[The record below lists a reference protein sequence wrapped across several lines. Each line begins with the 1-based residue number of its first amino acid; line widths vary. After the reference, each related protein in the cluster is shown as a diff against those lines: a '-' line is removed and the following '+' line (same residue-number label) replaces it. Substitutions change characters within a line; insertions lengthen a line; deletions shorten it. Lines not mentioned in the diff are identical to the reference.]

1 MFMTPDITILTCP
14 VCGQTPFS
22 ADNGTPCAGCGL
34 SLSRSSWPVVGTRY
48 TVKTIGAGYSLV
60 KPGLLGKKF
69 TPAQLLLL
77 AEQVYSDQ
85 TLAAIAGGDFSGLKM
100 PVGTLAGILLEQLK
114 ETCFL
119 RVKELRRAHGP
130 VLAEGSDRLP
140 RETAPAGMDWQ
151 DKGNLFLT
159 DSRLVFPSD
168 TFTFIR
174 MDRKLVGVKAFED
187 GLAVQRKGEGFATYF
202 VGCPPYQAALAAA
215 YIEGRLPGLREAQV
229 QQG

>member
-1 MFMTPDITILTCP
+1 MTTTTISTCP

-22 ADNGTPCAGCGL
+22 VENNAPCAGCGL
-34 SLSRSSWPVVGTRY
+34 SLSRSSWPVMGTRY
-48 TVKTIGAGYSLV
+48 TVKAIGAGYSLV
-60 KPGLLGKKF
+60 KPGLLGKRF
-69 TPAQLLLL
+69 TAAQLSLL

-85 TLAAIAGGDFSGLKM
+85 TLAAFAGGDFGGLKT
-100 PVGTLAGILLEQLK
+100 PAGTLAGILLEQLK

-119 RVKELRRAHGP
+119 RVNGLRRAHGP

-140 RETAPAGMDWQ
+140 RETAPAGIDWQ
-151 DKGNLFLT
+151 DQGNLFLT
-159 DSRLVFPSD
+159 DSRLVFPSN

-174 MDRKLVGVKAFED
+174 MDRKLVGVKAFKD
-187 GLAVQRKGEGFATYF
+187 GLAVQRKGETFATYF

-215 YIEGRLPGLREAQV
+215 YIEGRLPGLREAPA